1 VRVYAVHLEP
11 SFGLITW
18 EAAMSAR
25 IVAIALLVCMLVALP
40 SLAGCSADDDSDS
53 NTQEAVPAESSGDD
67 GGSAVPAG
75 DAAQDAVDELNEKIG
90 ESTEDPE

>member
-53 NTQEAVPAESSGDD
+53 NTQEAVPA
-67 GGSAVPAG
+67 G